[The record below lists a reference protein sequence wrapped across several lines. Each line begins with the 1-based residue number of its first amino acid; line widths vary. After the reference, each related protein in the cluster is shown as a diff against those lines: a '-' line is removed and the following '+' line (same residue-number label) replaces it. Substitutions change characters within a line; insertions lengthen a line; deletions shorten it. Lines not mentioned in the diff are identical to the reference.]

1 MIGYCPLEEVEP
13 QPIKKMMP
21 PIRPPVTPH
30 NPSPVKKTEE
40 CNYVVMG
47 FVGGVIL
54 LALIDMVKK

>member
-21 PIRPPVTPH
+21 PRRPVPLQH
-30 NPSPVKKTEE
+30 SSPLKKAEE

-54 LALIDMVKK
+54 LALMDMVKK

>member
-13 QPIKKMMP
+13 QPIKKMIP
-21 PIRPPVTPH
+21 PIKSSAPQYS
-30 NPSPVKKTEE
+30 SPIKKSEE

-54 LALIDMVKK
+54 LALMDIVKK

>member
-21 PIRPPVTPH
+21 PRKPVGPPPSIRK
-30 NPSPVKKTEE
+30 SEE

-54 LALIDMVKK
+54 LALMDMVKK

>member
-21 PIRPPVTPH
+21 PRRPVAPERSLLT
-30 NPSPVKKTEE
+30 KKAEE

-54 LALIDMVKK
+54 LALMDMVKK